1 MLDRID
7 LTPLVIMLALT
18 SLHESAAANY
28 TQSDPIGL
36 NGGPS
41 TYTYA
46 LGAPTMYT
54 DPTGLFTSSTH
65 NEITTAA
72 IAIAGSPC
80 PNLPAAV
87 ANADW
92 FTGSQAPANAHWHA
106 MRDGTNRNA
115 TVDSASRDFN
125 EFVDRQWKTCT
136 CEGLARAMHAIQDS
150 YARGHA
156 GFQPWSGGVPSVSH
170 AYADAYPSKS
180 ERDGAIRAAVEL
192 IRRHQKDCKDQCPR

>member
-1 MLDRID
+1 MFNRID
-7 LTPLVIMLALT
+7 LKPLVIMLALT

-36 NGGPS
+36 NGGPN

-115 TVDSASRDFN
+115 TVDSASRDYN
-125 EFVDRQWKTCT
+125 EFVDGQWKTCT

-170 AYADAYPSKS
+170 AYADAYPSKN
-180 ERDGAIRAAVEL
+180 ERDGAIRATVEL